1 METENFVE
9 AKFLRFLFIQNL
21 FNTSNLR
28 HKIPLKQF
36 LSKFVYRRK

>member
-9 AKFLRFLFIQNL
+9 AMFLFIQNL